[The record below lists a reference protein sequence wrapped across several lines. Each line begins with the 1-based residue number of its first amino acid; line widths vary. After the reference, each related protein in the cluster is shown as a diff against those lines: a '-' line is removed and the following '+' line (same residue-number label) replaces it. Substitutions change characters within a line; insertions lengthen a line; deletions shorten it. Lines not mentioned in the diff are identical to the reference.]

1 MSDMQ
6 KLNFFNVDEST
17 LKGETLKRLVA
28 LRKSQKATAELRA
41 AFEESFIADTR
52 KDEMIEASES
62 LAFGYKWGKLSVA
75 KIEAGDKK
83 AKASTKPKFS
93 FGK

>member
-1 MSDMQ
+1 MADMQ
-6 KLNFFNVDEST
+6 KLNFFNVDETT
-17 LKGETLKRLVA
+17 LKGETLKRLGV
-28 LRKSQKATAELRA
+28 LRKCQKATAEARV

-62 LAFGYKWGKLSVA
+62 LAFGYKFGKLAVA
-75 KIEAGDKK
+75 KTTASDRK